1 MNRIIRAKSEKKRA
15 IGKIATVVLLLGVI
29 LLGVFFI
36 YRAVSPFRGA
46 LKVEKVD
53 VSFAIGEYG
62 GFNLNKTALTYGT
75 ITLGGSSVRNV
86 ILGNSY
92 SFPIIVK
99 VFASESLTRF
109 LTVEENL
116 FIEPG
121 ESKKV
126 GVTIQAP
133 QDAEFGNYSGEISFV
148 FLKSENR

>member
-1 MNRIIRAKSEKKRA
+1 MARERSEKMKVVKVA
-15 IGKIATVVLLLGVI
+15 VVVLLLGI
-29 LLGVFFI
+29 IFLGAFFI

-53 VSFAIGEYG
+53 VSFAIGGYG

-75 ITLGGSSVRNV
+75 ITPGGSSVRNV

-92 SFPIIVK
+92 SFPIVVK

-116 FIEPG
+116 SIEPG
-121 ESKKV
+121 ESRKTA
-126 GVTIQAP
+126 VTIQAP
-133 QDAEFGNYSGEISFV
+133 RDAEFGNYSGEISFV

>member
-1 MNRIIRAKSEKKRA
+1 MVGERSEKKKT
-15 IGKIATVVLLLGVI
+15 IGKIVIVVLLLGI
-29 LLGVFFI
+29 IFLGAFFI
-36 YRAVSPFRGA
+36 YRAISPFRGA

-53 VSFAIGEYG
+53 VSFAIGEFG
-62 GFNLNKTALTYGT
+62 GFNVNKTALTYGT
-75 ITLGGSSVRNV
+75 ITPGGSSVRNV

-99 VFASESLTRF
+99 VFASKSLTQF

-116 FIEPG
+116 SIEHG

-133 QDAEFGNYSGEISFV
+133 GDAEFGNYSGEISFV